1 MFSEHQGSKAYDLS
15 SLQLS
20 DSNPMQKILGV
31 SKGVLEV
38 KNLPAMQE
46 SPVWSL
52 APEDPLEEGHGNPLL
67 YSYLE
72 NSKDRGSWWATVHRV
87 AESLRQ
93 LKWLSTHTEDF

>member
-1 MFSEHQGSKAYDLS
+1 MYAVLTRKVKKDSSFQKRADKCYLCFSEHQGSKAYDLS

-46 SPVWSL
+46 SPV
-52 APEDPLEEGHGNPLL
+52 
-67 YSYLE
+67 
-72 NSKDRGSWWATVHRV
+72 
-87 AESLRQ
+87 
-93 LKWLSTHTEDF
+93 